1 MSILEKLASSLNRRD
16 ELPNQALAQEIVQK
30 EDVEAIQELVTNL
43 SNKKAIQNDCIKVLY
58 EIGSQKPALIT
69 NYLDEFVKHL
79 SSRNNRLQW
88 GAMMALNAIANE
100 RPGEVH
106 AMLPTILSASDGG
119 SVITKDHAVN
129 ILIKLC
135 SIEGY
140 ADNAFSLLT
149 EQLLKSPV
157 NQLPMYAERA
167 LTIVNKDRRGLFVDT
182 LGSRLGDIGA
192 ESKRKRVE
200 QVKRKANKLV

>member
-1 MSILEKLASSLNRRD
+1 MEKLASSLNRRD

>member
-58 EIGSQKPALIT
+58 EIGSQKPALIA

>member
-135 SIEGY
+135 GIEGY
-140 ADNAFSLLT
+140 DDHAFSLLM
-149 EQLLKSPV
+149 EQLLRSSV